1 MKKGIA
7 VAGSILVDIINTV
20 SKFPNEGE
28 LTQISS
34 VSRAVGGCVSNV
46 AVDIKKISNT
56 IDVRAI
62 GKIGNDDYGKYVM
75 HVLNANGVNTDMIT
89 GVDGGITSFT
99 QVISVDGGQRTFFTY
114 SGASAEFGMDDIN
127 FSALNADIIHL
138 GYFLLLERVDGGDG
152 IKILEKAQ
160 KAGIKTSIDLVSE
173 NSNRYK
179 TVIPC
184 LKYTDYLIIN
194 ELEGGRLTNIEPSM
208 ENISLIAERL
218 LKSGVNEKVIIH
230 FADGSVCM
238 SKDGKL
244 TSLGSYELPD
254 NYIKGTTGAGDAF
267 CAGALIGIYNKLSDR
282 EILEYATACAAMALG
297 AQDATSGLTDI
308 KTAFEKTKALKRK
321 KLCL

>member
-1 MKKGIA
+1 
-7 VAGSILVDIINTV
+7 
-20 SKFPNEGE
+20 
-28 LTQISS
+28 
-34 VSRAVGGCVSNV
+34 
-46 AVDIKKISNT
+46 
-56 IDVRAI
+56 
-62 GKIGNDDYGKYVM
+62 
-75 HVLNANGVNTDMIT
+75 
-89 GVDGGITSFT
+89 
-99 QVISVDGGQRTFFTY
+99 
-114 SGASAEFGMDDIN
+114 
-127 FSALNADIIHL
+127 
-138 GYFLLLERVDGGDG
+138 
-152 IKILEKAQ
+152 
-160 KAGIKTSIDLVSE
+160 
-173 NSNRYK
+173 
-179 TVIPC
+179 
-184 LKYTDYLIIN
+184 
-194 ELEGGRLTNIEPSM
+194 M